1 MKVRYDQARQQVLA
15 GGLDGQ
21 VKIFSLDKDNNE
33 SSLAVAYRI
42 KLASELF
49 SLDMSSDGNHL
60 ALGLNDGSLI
70 IKSKKL
76 EKALE
81 DIDEEEKMIKMFE
94 PTLVS
99 KSKNYKYFYRGQY
112 VVQPDPSDLTT
123 A

>member
-21 VKIFSLDKDNNE
+21 VKIFSLDKDSNE

-81 DIDEEEKMIKMFE
+81 DVDEEEKIIKMFE

-99 KSKNYKYFYRGQY
+99 KSKNYKYFYRG
-112 VVQPDPSDLTT
+112 
-123 A
+123 